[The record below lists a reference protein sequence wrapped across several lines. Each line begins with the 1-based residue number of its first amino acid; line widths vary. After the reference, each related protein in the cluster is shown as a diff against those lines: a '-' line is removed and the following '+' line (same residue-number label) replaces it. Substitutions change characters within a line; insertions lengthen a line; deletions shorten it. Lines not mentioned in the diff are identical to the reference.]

1 MKACKRLGHPIW
13 QRWMGYHRRSLVETK
28 MNYFKRLSEKVMT
41 RTFERQVVA
50 LNIRASILNQFTELG
65 TPQTVTVA

>member
-1 MKACKRLGHPIW
+1 
-13 QRWMGYHRRSLVETK
+13 MGYHRRSLVETK